1 MESDTVAGTVR
12 RVVAHCRVHFAAD
25 ALEVDDLGVGV
36 VGQHGHRAAVA
47 AAGPV
52 VALVEIVAA
61 AAVAVGRA
69 VDNYQDSAR
78 AVREGR
84 VTVRASWHPVVE
96 DDTVAG
102 SPSAAGCRDGVVEPI
117 PAAGV
122 RRTTAAVARK
132 AHVAVDLV
140 GLVVAPDP
148 AVEVSAAAAVDSDRN
163 CWDNDAG
170 RRAVEAAGAIAI
182 RSLGSG

>member
-1 MESDTVAGTVR
+1 MESGTVAGTVR
-12 RVVAHCRVHFAAD
+12 KVVAHCRVHFAAD

-61 AAVAVGRA
+61 AAAAVGRA
-69 VDNYQDSAR
+69 VDNYQGSAR
-78 AVREGR
+78 VDREGR
-84 VTVRASWHPVVE
+84 VTGRASWHPVVE
-96 DDTVAG
+96 DDTAAG
-102 SPSAAGCRDGVVEPI
+102 SPFAGGCRDGVVEPI

-132 AHVAVDLV
+132 ADVAVDLV

-148 AVEVSAAAAVDSDRN
+148 EVEVSAAAAVDSDRN
-163 CWDNDAG
+163 CWDSDVG
-170 RRAVEAAGAIAI
+170 RHAVEAAGVIAV
-182 RSLGSG
+182 RSLGSE

>member
-1 MESDTVAGTVR
+1 MESGTVAGTVR
-12 RVVAHCRVHFAAD
+12 KVVAHCRVHFAAD

-36 VGQHGHRAAVA
+36 VGQHGRQAAVA

-61 AAVAVGRA
+61 AAAVGRA
-69 VDNYQDSAR
+69 VDSYQGSAR
-78 AVREGR
+78 VDREGR
-84 VTVRASWHPVVE
+84 VTGRASWHPVVE
-96 DDTVAG
+96 GDTAAG

-122 RRTTAAVARK
+122 HRTTAAVARK
-132 AHVAVDLV
+132 ADVAVGPV

-148 AVEVSAAAAVDSDRN
+148 EVEVSAAAAVDSDRN
-163 CWDNDAG
+163 CWDSDVG
-170 RRAVEAAGAIAI
+170 RRAVEAADAIAV
-182 RSLGSG
+182 RSLGSE